1 MLRDIGAAHRSV
13 IEPVLR
19 KHRQT
24 LQKLDKLMQ
33 DGAAGRAKALWR
45 TSGLLDDLAKAIA
58 AANGASVDV
67 LRQGIRDVREVVR
80 ADAGE

>member
-24 LQKLDKLMQ
+24 LKKLDVLMQ
-33 DGAAGRAKALWR
+33 DGAAGRANALWR
-45 TSGLLDDLAKAIA
+45 KSGLLDDLAKAIS

-67 LRQGIRDVREVVR
+67 LRQGIRDVREVVK

>member
-24 LQKLDKLMQ
+24 LKKLDKLMQ
-33 DGAAGRAKALWR
+33 DGAAGRANALWR
-45 TSGLLDDLAKAIA
+45 KSGLLDDLAKAIA
-58 AANGASVDV
+58 AANGASVNV

>member
-1 MLRDIGAAHRSV
+1 MLRDIGTAHRNV

-24 LQKLDKLMQ
+24 LKKLDKLMQ

-45 TSGLLDDLAKAIA
+45 KSGLLDDLAKAIA
-58 AANGASVDV
+58 TANGASVDV